1 MPILPL
7 PTNGP
12 DALVCVLRA
21 PQYVVSAS
29 LGFVPRHMRTAHITL
44 DTGAGV
50 NILRQSLLPHDWRR
64 HRLSNVN
71 LPALGDANGH
81 RLPLLGAVRLRV
93 RFGNFVYHTVFYVA
107 DRLAVPAI
115 LGTVFLNRYVVAIR
129 CMEQRVQFHQG
140 PVVPI
145 LSEGNS
151 VQPAPSPNDVDE
163 EFRRLDADSQ
173 RAEPIKTKKPVGL
186 PTGIPIRMVN
196 NMKLKPMSHTKVRVT
211 ARRGGLL
218 MLESRGQLVIRRGVH
233 TPNGVAEVKP
243 DQPFEI
249 LLANFS
255 PKEVALCRGQIVA
268 HGTRT
273 SAALHQL
280 TPQASKE
287 FVASILAIPSINTST
302 DVDKMTGDVTII
314 DPDRVGSGPVEGS
327 PPELDPEIPPERKP
341 PDDGKP
347 DDEATKQDPDAKTDW
362 RATVK
367 LDHIDENLREQ
378 VLDMLGTHQH
388 MWKPGHLGEIRATEH
403 RIELQPGTKP
413 IRQMPYRQGLHKRQE
428 TEKAIKEMLEAG
440 VIEETN
446 SEWASPVV
454 LAPKA
459 DGTQRF
465 CVDYR
470 RLNAATIPDSYPLP
484 RADDC
489 LDSLGEAVIFTT
501 LDCNSGYWQIP
512 LAKEDMDKTTFISHM
527 GTHRYVRMPF
537 GLRNAPA
544 TFQRA
549 LDIILSGVRWQ
560 TCLIYLDD
568 VIVFSKS
575 VEQHVRDVDEVL
587 QLLGAAGVSL
597 KLKKCEFFQPRVNYL
612 GHVITP
618 GKLSMAADRA
628 QGFRNSTFPHEKGM
642 MMSFLGAANYFR
654 RFVPNFAKIARPLTD
669 MTKKDAPNRVDKPT
683 EEQTR
688 AFELLREALSNPP
701 ILALPRLGCPLMLD
715 TDASGYQLGVALMQ
729 QASPL
734 DFKSWEPIGFW
745 SKSLNSAEKNYSA
758 TERECLAVVWGM
770 TSLRPYVEGQK
781 ITVRTDHDAL
791 QWLLTL
797 DDPSGRL
804 ARWRLRLSEFS
815 MEIVYRPGRKHQVP
829 DALSRIPHDRE
840 DDTPVDDEIPG
851 IDEFLLVV
859 TRAQRQRN
867 RQPSPPSLLRQP
879 ELLRLTGASAPT
891 TTGPTTIA
899 PRREGVATSGTA
911 AATTASDSA
920 TPTEAAATAA
930 PQVATR
936 AASSGATATS
946 SPTTGANVSDDAAV
960 NPVPPT
966 NTSHADDGLHR
977 ACPNH
982 ATHFNMEEDD
992 MFIDLTPAHPSG
1004 TSPEFENLPTAITI
1018 DEIIAEQRVD
1028 NFCQTVLANLGKY
1041 SAYFEDEDG
1050 VVRRRA
1056 RLRHEYSAIVLPPSL
1071 RPRALH
1077 LMHHVP
1083 TAGHPG
1089 QTKMYANMRRQF
1101 YWPHMATD
1109 IFTTVR
1115 DCASCARERVK
1126 QRRRLGPLH
1135 PFPPEGPLEDISVD
1149 LVGPFPKTKKGY
1161 TTILVI
1167 CDRFTKLTQVVPLRS
1182 TEAYDCA
1189 VAFVEHW
1196 VYKYGAPNRV
1206 VSDNGPQFVA
1216 KLFQSVCRLLGMKTT
1231 TSSAFHP
1238 QTNGQVERY
1247 NRSLLSMLRHYVG
1260 DHQDDWDRYASTV
1273 TFAYNMSV
1281 HRSTG
1286 ATPFELVLSRP
1297 PPPFVIQHSTS
1308 RRRQGKSKMA
1318 NADYL
1323 NRLEDAI
1330 TKARANLSAAQE
1342 RYKRDFDKRIKGKLP
1357 PITDGDWVF
1366 IDPGQRTGPTNKLTP
1381 VADGRYRV
1389 LSTGRGTLVIKRG
1402 DLIERINR
1410 SRAEL
1415 APPPDGASPGDPNDP
1430 TDADFAEKTHGEEWV
1445 IRKIK
1450 DHEPDEDGKLWFH
1463 VEWAGQHDDSWQ
1475 PRRDLDESTIA
1486 AYFSRIRKRKEA
1498 DQRRRRGQA
1507 KAAAAAERRVARGR
1521 AVTK

>member
-1 MPILPL
+1 MPILPMA
-7 PTNGP
+7 PQEP

-29 LGFVPRHMRTAHITL
+29 VGFVPRHMRTAHITL

-50 NILRQSLLPHDWRR
+50 NIIRQNLLPADWQRYR
-64 HRLSNVN
+64 MRDVS

-81 RLPLLGAVRLRV
+81 RLSLLGAVRLRI

-107 DRLAVPAI
+107 NRLAVPAI

-129 CMEQRVQFHQG
+129 CMEQRIQFHQG

-145 LSEGNS
+145 LSEGNG
-151 VQPAPSPNDVDE
+151 VQPTPSPNEVDE
-163 EFRRLDADSQ
+163 QFRRLDADSE
-173 RAEPIKTKKPVGL
+173 RAEPIQTRKPIGL
-186 PTGIPIRMVN
+186 PTGIPIRMVKVT
-196 NMKLKPMSHTKVRVT
+196 KLKPMSHTKVRVT

-218 MLESRGQLVIRRGVH
+218 MLQSREQLVIKRGVH

-249 LLANFS
+249 LLANFTT
-255 PKEVALCRGQIVA
+255 KEVVLNRGQIVA

-273 SAALHQL
+273 SSALHQL
-280 TPQASKE
+280 TPQLSKQ
-287 FVASILAIPSINTST
+287 FVASILAIPEPEPGTNLT
-302 DVDKMTGDVTII
+302 
-314 DPDRVGSGPVEGS
+314 GPVTVVDPKTVGVPPADDS
-327 PPELDPEIPPERKP
+327 LPELDPEIEADKEP
-341 PDDGKP
+341 PDGEVKGEEEAP
-347 DDEATKQDPDAKTDW
+347 DDWRSKIKLGHVDIDLRAKVI
-362 RATVK
+362 A
-367 LDHIDENLREQ
+367 
-378 VLDMLGTHQH
+378 MLEKHQA
-388 MWKPGHLGEIRATEH
+388 MWQPGHLGEISATEH
-403 RIELQPGTKP
+403 RIELLPGTKP
-413 IRQMPYRQGLHKRQE
+413 VRQLPYRQGLHKRQE
-428 TEKAIKEMLEAG
+428 TEKAINEMMEAG
-440 VIEETN
+440 VIEPCN

-459 DGTQRF
+459 DGNWRF

-470 RLNAATIPDSYPLP
+470 RLNAATVPDSYPLP

-512 LAKEDMDKTTFISHM
+512 LPDEDKDKTTFISHM
-527 GTHRYVRMPF
+527 GTHRYIRMPF

-575 VEQHVRDVDEVL
+575 MEKHIQDVDEVL
-587 QLLGAAGVSL
+587 QLLGDAGVSL

-612 GHVITP
+612 GHVVTP

-628 QGFRNSTFPHEKGM
+628 QGFRNSTFPLDKGM

-654 RFVPNFAKIARPLTD
+654 RFVPNFAKIARPLTE
-669 MTKKDAPNRVDKPT
+669 MTKKDAPNRVAQPT
-683 EEQTR
+683 KEQNE
-688 AFELLREALSNPP
+688 AFETLKNALSNPP
-701 ILALPRLGCPLMLD
+701 ILALPRLGCALMLD
-715 TDASGYQLGVALMQ
+715 TDASAYQLGVALMQ
-729 QASPL
+729 QAKP
-734 DFKSWEPIGFW
+734 DDVKSWEPIGFW
-745 SKSLNSAEKNYSA
+745 SKSLNAAEKNYSA

-781 ITVRTDHDAL
+781 VTVRTDHDAL

-815 MEIVYRPGRKHQVP
+815 MEIVYRKGRKHQVP
-829 DALSRIPHDRE
+829 DALSRIPHEGE
-840 DDTPVDDEIPG
+840 DDTPIDDEIPG

-859 TRAQRQRN
+859 TRAQRQRSH
-867 RQPSPPSLLRQP
+867 QPGPPSLLQQP
-879 ELLRLTGASAPT
+879 ELLHDANRTARVEPSDDDGPSPTGQPAEETGRTQDAGRSRDT
-891 TTGPTTIA
+891 TTGQ
-899 PRREGVATSGTA
+899 E
-911 AATTASDSA
+911 
-920 TPTEAAATAA
+920 TPDED
-930 PQVATR
+930 
-936 AASSGATATS
+936 GAI
-946 SPTTGANVSDDAAV
+946 
-960 NPVPPT
+960 
-966 NTSHADDGLHR
+966 HL
-977 ACPNH
+977 ACPDH

-992 MFIDLTPAHPSG
+992 MFIDHTPAQPTG
-1004 TSPEFENLPTAITI
+1004 TSPEFEKLPSAITI
-1018 DEIIAEQRVD
+1018 DEIIEEQRVD
-1028 NFCQTVLANLGKY
+1028 NFCQTVLANMGKY
-1041 SAYFEDEDG
+1041 SAFYEDEDG
-1050 VVRRRA
+1050 VVRRRP
-1056 RLRHEYSAIVLPPSL
+1056 RLRHEYAAIVLPPAL

-1077 LMHHVP
+1077 LMHYVP

-1101 YWPHMATD
+1101 YWPHMAAD

-1115 DCASCARERVK
+1115 DCVSCARERVK
-1126 QRRRLGPLH
+1126 QRTRRGPLH

-1149 LVGPFPKTKKGY
+1149 LVGPFPTTKKGY

-1167 CDRFTKLTQVVPLRS
+1167 CDRFTKLTQVVPLRT

-1231 TSSAFHP
+1231 TSAAFHP

-1247 NRSLLSMLRHYVG
+1247 NRSLLAMLRHYVG
-1260 DHQDDWDRYASTV
+1260 DHQDDWDRYAGAV
-1273 TFAYNMSV
+1273 TYAYNMSV

-1297 PPPFVIQHSTS
+1297 PPPFAIQHSTS
-1308 RRRQGKSKMA
+1308 RRRQGKSKMQH
-1318 NADYL
+1318 ADYL

-1330 TKARANLSAAQE
+1330 TKSKANLSASQE

-1357 PITDGDWVF
+1357 VITEGDWVF
-1366 IDPGQRTGPTNKLTP
+1366 IDPGQRTGPTNKLAP
-1381 VADGRYRV
+1381 VADGRFRV

-1402 DLIERINR
+1402 QLVERINR

-1415 APPPDGASPGDPNDP
+1415 APPPDDDEQADSTDP

-1445 IRKIK
+1445 IKRIK
-1450 DHEPDEDGKLWFH
+1450 DHEPDEDGKLWFL
-1463 VEWAGQHDDSWQ
+1463 VEWAGEHDDSWQ

-1486 AYFSRIRKRKEA
+1486 HYFARIRKRKDNE
-1498 DQRRRRGQA
+1498 QRRERGRIKTAQARQRRA
-1507 KAAAAAERRVARGR
+1507 ARGR